1 MRLLLSCIST
11 KHSTL
16 KKHWSESAQAV
27 QQTQCPLTVLGSY
40 EKPKED
46 AGGLL
51 CLLEDFGCSQLESH
65 PQASLSPPIHRGPT
79 VDPDV
84 SRGERSIV
92 DPDVSRGERSEGCKV
107 VKNLDLKMAAGM
119 VDTDKGVFITSFG
132 SIHEVDADLKTIKR
146 DVVSSPLFN
155 ALHSISR
162 TQRGYLVA
170 STGLDLILEF
180 KRDGEVLWSWWA
192 TDHGFE
198 ETPTGRR
205 RVLDKSA
212 DHRAVQYGTLGQ
224 TTHVNSAAELP
235 DGRVLASLFHQ
246 GSVIV
251 IDRETGKWQPVLE
264 GLDHPHAVRILDRTH
279 FTVADTVHGRALLVH
294 INGTGER
301 GQVEEEIDAGTS
313 WLQDCRYDDEHE
325 SWILVDGKN
334 SRLVLRRGRS
344 GDKAIAQLDLDPE
357 WRLYEAHLL

>member
-27 QQTQCPLTVLGSY
+27 QQTQCPLTILGSY

-198 ETPTGRR
+198 VTPTGRR

-279 FTVADTVHGRALLVH
+279 FTVADTVHGRALLVR